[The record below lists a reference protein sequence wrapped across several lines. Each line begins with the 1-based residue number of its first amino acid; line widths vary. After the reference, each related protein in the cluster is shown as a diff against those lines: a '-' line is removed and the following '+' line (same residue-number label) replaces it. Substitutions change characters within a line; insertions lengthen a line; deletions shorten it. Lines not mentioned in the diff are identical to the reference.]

1 MAIFFTSDLHFNAQR
16 TIDISKRPFNSLEEL
31 NKTLINNWNKAVSKD
46 DTVYILGD
54 FGDLSYSKYLNGRKV
69 FIRGNYERG
78 HYTHEE
84 LQQYFDVVYPLDVM
98 YLPVEHN
105 GKTYNIY
112 LTHEPLNLLERP
124 MTEDTFGLFGHVH
137 KLVMIKRS
145 GINVGT
151 DLHYFTPIDLDTV
164 LFYHNAALHY
174 YDENVFG

>member
-16 TIDISKRPFNSLEEL
+16 TIDISKRPFKTPEEL
-31 NKTLINNWNKAVSKD
+31 NKALIENWNNTVTKD

-54 FGDLSYSKYLNGRKV
+54 FGDLSYAKYLNGRKV
-69 FIRGNYERG
+69 FIRGNYER
-78 HYTHEE
+78 HYYTHEE
-84 LQQYFDVVYPLDVM
+84 LQQYFDVVSPLDVM

-105 GKTYNIY
+105 GKMYHIY

-124 MTEDTFGLFGHVH
+124 MTEDTFGLFGHIH
-137 KLVMIKRS
+137 KLVMIKRC
-145 GINVGT
+145 GINVGA
-151 DLHYFTPIDLDTV
+151 DLHYFTPIDMDTV

>member
-16 TIDISKRPFNSLEEL
+16 TIDISKRPFKTPEEL
-31 NKTLINNWNKAVSKD
+31 NKALIKNWNETVSKD

-54 FGDLSYSKYLNGRKV
+54 FGDFSYVKYLNGRKV
-69 FIRGNYERG
+69 FIRGNYERY

-98 YLPVEHN
+98 YLPVDHN

-137 KLVMIKRS
+137 KLSMIKS
-145 GINVGT
+145 FGINVGA
-151 DLHYFTPIDLDTV
+151 DCHNFTPIDLDTV
-164 LFYHNAALHY
+164 LYYHNCIFNY
-174 YDENVFG
+174 FDDNVFC